1 MFLPFPCLTLATQ
14 AKFPLNFLL
23 HYLYQPLF
31 QLYDYSSKM
40 LRVFLRILYS
50 IELPYIFL
58 IIIHINYIPKPKKC
72 KVFKKIT
79 PQLKAPHPMRTKL
92 SHWVGASLSYGDL
105 LFVGAHQV
113 NV

>member
-1 MFLPFPCLTLATQ
+1 M
-14 AKFPLNFLL
+14 
-23 HYLYQPLF
+23 
-31 QLYDYSSKM
+31 YDYSSKM

-79 PQLKAPHPMRTKL
+79 PQLKAPTQCALNYHIGWERHYLMEI
-92 SHWVGASLSYGDL
+92 YFL
-105 LFVGAHQV
+105 LERIKSMSWH
-113 NV
+113 